1 MGIGIVSISLLSLVH
16 WTWGACYK
24 KWGWYKSRKQYI
36 PLFFML
42 RGICFDNQVE
52 NGMVE
57 VLIKNSKVAEDQKDI
72 YACLGNLEWHTPN
85 FLLGEE
91 SKGKK

>member
-1 MGIGIVSISLLSLVH
+1 
-16 WTWGACYK
+16 
-24 KWGWYKSRKQYI
+24 
-36 PLFFML
+36 ML